1 MTRCDF
7 MNVNRAFRRT
17 IAAAAL
23 LGVVMPSSATAQESG
38 LPLGTTAPAAIVETP
53 AGAKVDLGKY
63 VGKTPVVLQFWAVWC
78 SNCKALEPQMRAAR
92 AKYRNVRFV
101 GVAVGVNQSAKLVG
115 RYAAKHKLPFE
126 VFYDRTGDAA
136 EKYDVPATSH
146 IVVLDRTGK
155 VVYTGVGS
163 DQNIDAAVR
172 KAL

>member
-1 MTRCDF
+1 MQSMKTHATRTL
-7 MNVNRAFRRT
+7 RAIIISAAVL
-17 IAAAAL
+17 IAPAVL
-23 LGVVMPSSATAQESG
+23 RAQESG
-38 LPLGTTAPAAIVETP
+38 LVVGTKAPGAVVETTE
-53 AGAKVDLGKY
+53 GTKVDLAKY
-63 VGKTPVVLQFWAVWC
+63 IGKTPVVLQFWAVWC

-101 GVAVGVNQSAKLVG
+101 GVAVGVNQSAKLVE
-115 RYAAKHKLPFE
+115 RYAAKHKLPFD
-126 VFYDRTGDAA
+126 VYYDRTGDAA

-146 IVVLDRTGK
+146 IVVLNKSGK